1 MRRPDRILL
10 MCAARKPSQQLRSE
24 KSKKKRKKKG
34 DKQAAKIRFSIKS
47 NKTTTDPSPSL
58 I

>member
-24 KSKKKRKKKG
+24 KSKKKEKKG